1 MIPLTSLHYAN
12 NVNYG
17 CPLVNHGKS
26 SLKWSQNMF
35 KKLTWDHINIIY
47 IIFKCVNG
55 DRRSMKPTTHAV
67 ICWLMLAMSM
77 LVCAPGEARLRDLQ
91 LCVEMIHDSKIF
103 KGRSLPP
110 TCEIWWHNVYKKRSI
125 EKQKQSKPTGVY
137 SQRSLIATR
146 FNCPICPINFSGNH

>member
-26 SLKWSQNMF
+26 SVKWSQNMF

-91 LCVEMIHDSKIF
+91 LCVEMIHVRFGDTMSTKSEAL
-103 KGRSLPP
+103 KNRNKASLQVS
-110 TCEIWWHNVYKKRSI
+110 TD
-125 EKQKQSKPTGVY
+125 VY